1 MMLIKVCDGIP
12 SFLYIGEEEYK
23 RVSGLLQGIEY
34 YEIQNMLHYL
44 LKAEDL
50 LKGFFPKVSLEVL
63 YINLYNLSKLRD
75 VEKVLDNLERRDHT
89 VEQTVVSPVEDFV
102 AREVTEPLRELDAK
116 GFVEYVKKKKPFIGG
131 VFENLQVQVEQDSFV
146 IFLDKRYTGIIKT
159 EGDEI
164 KRLLKE
170 FFGRDMAIVI
180 KDAGQVKKSILDDF
194 VKEAESLFN
203 L

>member
-1 MMLIKVCDGIP
+1 M
-12 SFLYIGEEEYK
+12 
-23 RVSGLLQGIEY
+23 
-34 YEIQNMLHYL
+34 
-44 LKAEDL
+44 
-50 LKGFFPKVSLEVL
+50 
-63 YINLYNLSKLRD
+63 
-75 VEKVLDNLERRDHT
+75 
-89 VEQTVVSPVEDFV
+89 
-102 AREVTEPLRELDAK
+102 
-116 GFVEYVKKKKPFIGG
+116 KKKKPFIGG
-131 VFENLQVQVEQDSFV
+131 VFENLQVQVEQNSFV

-180 KDAGQVKKSILDDF
+180 KDAGQVKKNILDDF